1 MKIVDL
7 FSGCGGMSLGFQ
19 NAGFEVAAAFDN
31 WLPAIEVYQQ
41 NFNHPIFRQDLSN
54 VDESIARISTYS
66 PDMLIGGPP
75 CQDFSSAGKRDVT
88 LGRADLTTS
97 FGEIVKA
104 IKPDWFVME
113 NVEQIK
119 KSHILREVIDDLRC
133 EYGLTT
139 VILNAAYCGAP
150 QSRTRFFLVGN
161 KGGVHN
167 ALMSVFQRNLAKT
180 AMTMRDFFGDRLGTK
195 YYYRHPRNYNRRAVY
210 GLDEPSATIRGVNRP
225 IPAGYSFNKNDPK
238 GISMDDVRPLTTD
251 ERAQVQTFPEHFK
264 WLGTKTDK
272 EQMIGNA
279 VPVALGTFVGRCI
292 LDYLKNGAEP
302 ISDLFLSED
311 ILIAERYLR
320 PN

>member
-31 WLPAIEVYQQ
+31 WIPAIEVYQQ
-41 NFNHPIFRQDLSN
+41 NFNHPIFQQDLSK
-54 VDESIARISTYS
+54 VDESIDLISEYN
-66 PDMLIGGPP
+66 PEMLIGGPP

-88 LGRADLTTS
+88 LGRADLTTN

-104 IKPDWFVME
+104 IKPNWFVME

-119 KSHILREVIDDLRC
+119 KSHILREVIESLNND
-133 EYGLTT
+133 YGLTT

-150 QSRTRFFLVGN
+150 QSRTRFFLVGC
-161 KGGVHN
+161 KGGNHN
-167 ALMSVFQRNLAKT
+167 ALTSVFQRNLSER
-180 AMTMRDFFGDRLGTK
+180 AMTMRDYFGDRLCTE

-238 GISMDDVRPLTTD
+238 GISMNDVRPLTTD
-251 ERAQVQTFPEHFK
+251 ERAQVQTFPETFK
-264 WLGTKTDK
+264 WLGTKTNR

-279 VPVALGTFVGRCI
+279 VPVALGAFVGKCI
-292 LDYLKNGAEP
+292 LDFLKYGSEP
-302 ISDLFLSED
+302 MSDLFSYED
-311 ILIAERYLR
+311 VVIAERYLR

>member
-31 WLPAIEVYQQ
+31 WIPAIEVYQQ
-41 NFNHPIFRQDLSN
+41 NFNHPIFQQDLSK
-54 VDESIARISTYS
+54 VDESIDLISEFN
-66 PDMLIGGPP
+66 PEMLIGGPP

-88 LGRADLTTS
+88 LGRADLTTN

-104 IKPDWFVME
+104 IKPNWFVME

-119 KSHILREVIDDLRC
+119 KSHILREVIESLNND
-133 EYGLTT
+133 YGLTT

-150 QSRTRFFLVGN
+150 QSRTRFFLVGC
-161 KGGVHN
+161 KGGNHN
-167 ALMSVFQRNLAKT
+167 ALTSVFQRNLSER
-180 AMTMRDFFGDRLGTK
+180 AMTMRDYFGDRLCTE

-238 GISMDDVRPLTTD
+238 GISMNDVRPLTTD
-251 ERAQVQTFPEHFK
+251 ERAQVQTFPETFK
-264 WLGTKTDK
+264 WLGTKTNR

-279 VPVALGTFVGRCI
+279 VPVALGAFVGKCI
-292 LDYLKNGAEP
+292 LDFLKNGSEP
-302 ISDLFLSED
+302 MSDLFSYED
-311 ILIAERYLR
+311 VVIAERYLR

>member
-31 WLPAIEVYQQ
+31 WIPAIEVYRQ
-41 NFNHPIFRQDLSN
+41 NFNHPIFQQDLSK
-54 VDESIARISTYS
+54 VDESIDLISEYD
-66 PDMLIGGPP
+66 PEMLIGGPP
-75 CQDFSSAGKRDVT
+75 CQDFSSAGKRNVT
-88 LGRADLTTS
+88 LGRADLTTN
-97 FGEIVKA
+97 FGEIVKD
-104 IKPDWFVME
+104 IKPNWFVME

-119 KSHILREVIDDLRC
+119 KSHILREVIESLKLD
-133 EYGLTT
+133 YGLTT

-150 QSRTRFFLVGN
+150 QSRTRFFLVGY
-161 KGGVHN
+161 KGGSHN
-167 ALMSVFQRNLAKT
+167 ALTSVFQRNLSEHS
-180 AMTMRDFFGDRLGTK
+180 MTMRDYFGDRLSTE

-225 IPAGYSFNKNDPK
+225 IPAGYNFNKNDVK

-251 ERAQVQTFPEHFK
+251 ERAQVQTFPETFK
-264 WLGTKTDK
+264 WLGTKTNR

-279 VPVALGTFVGRCI
+279 VPVALGTFVGKCI
-292 LDYLKNGAEP
+292 IDFLKNGSEP
-302 ISDLFLSED
+302 MSDLFANEYVV
-311 ILIAERYLR
+311 IAERYLR